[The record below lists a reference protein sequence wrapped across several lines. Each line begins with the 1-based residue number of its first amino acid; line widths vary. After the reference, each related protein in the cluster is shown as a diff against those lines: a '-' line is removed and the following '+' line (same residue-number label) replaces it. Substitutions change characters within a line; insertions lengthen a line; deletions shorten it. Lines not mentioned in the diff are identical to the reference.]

1 MERIEKIIAKALNRV
16 DNDRYKLSL
25 VVSKRAEQLA
35 NGASVLVDLDKN
47 KFKLSDIAL
56 AEIADGKIS
65 IEGLVETSR

>member
-1 MERIEKIIAKALNRV
+1 MERIEKIIAKALDRV